1 MKTRLRSRLS
11 VEMLQTLLAITI
23 NGLKV
28 GTPKCESL
36 ITAAVYLWE
45 SQKKRRKLPRDR
57 AAPTPTASNEAANHH
72 VHAASA
78 AAHAAVQTAE
88 NHQEQPLD
96 TNITNLVSKVA
107 DEVEVATT
115 KLNLATDSNR
125 FFDEG
130 IYSND

>member
-1 MKTRLRSRLS
+1 MFYKTRLSFLKSIYEIIKRDNSNESHSRS
-11 VEMLQTLLAITI
+11 
-23 NGLKV
+23 
-28 GTPKCESL
+28 SL
-36 ITAAVYLWE
+36 CDHCH
-45 SQKKRRKLPRDR
+45 KRPVL
-57 AAPTPTASNEAANHH
+57 TPTASNEAANHH